1 MQERVCDRRRF
12 NRRNSDSFKS
22 CNRLKSF
29 DQSHKIHVSLTVLP
43 DIYPCQNNLSISA
56 VSKQCGFLYHV
67 FQQATSFTTSGE
79 RDETKTAHD
88 VAAVLDLEQR
98 SCGVRF
104 AIFGQDEVITVDRS
118 GVDHVRSHLFFQ
130 CLRGGKK
137 RRQIPFELI
146 SDDEIDTGDVA
157 QLIDSGLSVATGDF
171 DEFFRRM
178 TYRIPND
185 IAAST
190 F

>member
-1 MQERVCDRRRF
+1 MQERICDRRRF

-104 AIFGQDEVITVDRS
+104 AKSSRSIVLVWITSARTCFFNAS
-118 GVDHVRSHLFFQ
+118 GEGRNEGRSHL
-130 CLRGGKK
+130 
-137 RRQIPFELI
+137 
-146 SDDEIDTGDVA
+146 
-157 QLIDSGLSVATGDF
+157 
-171 DEFFRRM
+171 
-178 TYRIPND
+178 N
-185 IAAST
+185 
-190 F
+190 